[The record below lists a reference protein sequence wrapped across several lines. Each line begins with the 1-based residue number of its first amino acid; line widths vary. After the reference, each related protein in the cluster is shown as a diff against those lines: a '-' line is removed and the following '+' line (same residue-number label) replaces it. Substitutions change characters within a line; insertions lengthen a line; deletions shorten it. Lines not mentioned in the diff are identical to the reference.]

1 MSTPVGAAVAAAV
14 ACAGRLGLHSADPR
28 LLSDGVNAVVHLA
41 PAPVVARVAT
51 QTRLLRPDVS
61 RTFGREVALATAL
74 TAAGAAVVPPS
85 DLLPPGPHVQ
95 DGLVLSFWRF
105 AELTGEQPTAQ
116 VAGRA
121 LGELHE
127 VLAGLPAAAGAFL
140 DTPLEDVAVFA
151 ATGADLGARPDH
163 VERVGALLE
172 AVRPRLAGPSGA
184 LHGDAHPGNL
194 LGTTTGWRWT
204 DLEDTSPGPVGW
216 DLACLRSTGRLD
228 GRAAVDA
235 TPHPL
240 SDADLEP
247 LLLLRLLHGAVWSQV
262 VASRDPGYRRQADE
276 RLAAAVAEVSQSV
289 RG

>member
-1 MSTPVGAAVAAAV
+1 MSTPAGAAVAAAV
-14 ACAGRLGLHSADPR
+14 ACAGRLGLSCAEPR

-51 QTRLLRPDVS
+51 TTRLLRPDVA
-61 RTFGREVALATAL
+61 RTFGREVELATAL
-74 TAAGAAVVPPS
+74 AVAGAAVVPPS
-85 DLLPPGPHVQ
+85 DLLPPGPHRQ

-116 VAGRA
+116 VVGRA

-127 VLAGLPAAAGAFL
+127 VLATLLPPAGTLL
-140 DTPLEDVAVFA
+140 DTPLDDVAAFA
-151 ATGADLGARPDH
+151 ATGVALGARPDL
-163 VERVGALLE
+163 VVRVGDLLAE
-172 AVRPRLAGPSGA
+172 LRPRLSGPPGA

-194 LGTTTGWRWT
+194 LGTTAGWRWT

-235 TPHPL
+235 TPGPL
-240 SDADLEP
+240 SDADLAP
-247 LLLLRLLHGAVWSQV
+247 LLLLRMLHGAAWSQV
-262 VASRDPGYRRQADE
+262 V
-276 RLAAAVAEVSQSV
+276 
-289 RG
+289 